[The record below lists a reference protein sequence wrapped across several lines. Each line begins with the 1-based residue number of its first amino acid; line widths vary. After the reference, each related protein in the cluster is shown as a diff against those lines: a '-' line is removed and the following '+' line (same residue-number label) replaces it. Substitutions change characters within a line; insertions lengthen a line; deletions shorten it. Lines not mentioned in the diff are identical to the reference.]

1 MPRIRQTT
9 GLAAAPARTG
19 PDGQRVHPAELGG
32 PECSGPTVG
41 GVRDPIGGNPSAG
54 LTPGRLASIL
64 RAAVEGQWTDY
75 LELAEEMEERDPHYR
90 AVLGVRK
97 RSVAQLPITVEAASD
112 DPAHEEH
119 ADLIRRWIRRGTLRR
134 ALFDVLDAAGKGF
147 SVHEIIWESKP
158 SHVWPQRMLYRP
170 PRWFD
175 ADMIDRDTPRLRV
188 NGGHEALPQ
197 HRYLLHIHKDKS
209 GSLIRSGIAYAA
221 AWAWMMKRFTDHDW
235 AQFVR
240 AYGQPIRLGKYDPNS
255 SEEDRTRLW
264 QAVRMIAGDLAAIIP
279 DGMSVEFISALGS
292 GANPEVQAKR
302 SAYLD
307 QQISKLVLGQTT
319 TTDAISGGHAVSQE
333 HREVAGDIERADA
346 LLLSASITEQLVPW
360 IISLNFGPQED
371 YPVVSIGRPD
381 EMPIGEWVT
390 AIKDLAPLGLRVE
403 TSQIYDRLGIEE
415 PAEDAETIGGAPAAP
430 LDPLA
435 GLFAREGRP
444 GRQRHRGRPPA
455 GRTDPMLVGPYRVF
469 VERMAAVAAEQE
481 IAEALAARAAR
492 EAGPAL
498 GELTGQIRAE
508 VMAAK
513 DMADLK
519 DRLSRL
525 KLDPRNFAA
534 AMGRAIELAQ
544 MTGRTAV
551 LEDLRAEDEADG

>member
-1 MPRIRQTT
+1 
-9 GLAAAPARTG
+9 
-19 PDGQRVHPAELGG
+19 
-32 PECSGPTVG
+32 
-41 GVRDPIGGNPSAG
+41 
-54 LTPGRLASIL
+54 
-64 RAAVEGQWTDY
+64 
-75 LELAEEMEERDPHYR
+75 
-90 AVLGVRK
+90 
-97 RSVAQLPITVEAASD
+97 
-112 DPAHEEH
+112 
-119 ADLIRRWIRRGTLRR
+119 
-134 ALFDVLDAAGKGF
+134 
-147 SVHEIIWESKP
+147 
-158 SHVWPQRMLYRP
+158 
-170 PRWFD
+170 
-175 ADMIDRDTPRLRV
+175 
-188 NGGHEALPQ
+188 
-197 HRYLLHIHKDKS
+197 
-209 GSLIRSGIAYAA
+209 
-221 AWAWMMKRFTDHDW
+221 MKRFTDHDW

-255 SEEDRTRLW
+255 SEEDRQRLW

-279 DGMSVEFISALGS
+279 EGMSVEFISALGS
-292 GANPEVQAKR
+292 GANPEVQERR

-360 IISLNFGPQED
+360 IISLTLGPQED

-381 EMPIGEWVT
+381 EMPIGEWVA

-415 PAEDAETIGGAPAAP
+415 PAEDAETIGGVQAAP

-444 GRQRHRGRPPA
+444 GRPAA

-508 VMAAK
+508 VMAAR
-513 DMADLK
+513 DMADLEGPALPSQTRPARVCCGDGPG
-519 DRLSRL
+519 DRAGADDRAGCRAGGS
-525 KLDPRNFAA
+525 A
-534 AMGRAIELAQ
+534 GR
-544 MTGRTAV
+544 G
-551 LEDLRAEDEADG
+551 